1 MRIDV
6 YLVEAGY
13 FPSRQ
18 KAREAVARGD
28 VSVGGKTALKP
39 SKTVLN
45 GEAVTVSAN
54 DERFVSNGGYKL
66 YKAFQDFK
74 FSPKGLVFAD
84 IGASNGGFT
93 DCLLKF
99 GAKKVIAIDVGES
112 QLDKTL
118 AGDERVVIKDNFNA
132 RYLTAESLGGYV
144 DGVTA
149 DVSFISL
156 TYILKNVAGVLKD
169 GGVALLLIKPQF
181 ELNAAAL
188 NKSGLV
194 MSRALRKSAVKRVYD
209 FALSVGL
216 IPVDFTVAPVKEK
229 KNVEYVIMLKKDL
242 QISPISLK
250 TVEERAI

>member
-1 MRIDV
+1 MRLDV

-18 KAREAVARGD
+18 KAREAVVRGD
-28 VSVGGKTALKP
+28 VSVGGKTVLKP
-39 SKTVLN
+39 SKTVLS

-74 FSPKGLVFAD
+74 FSPKGLIFAD

-99 GAKKVIAIDVGES
+99 GAEKVIAIDVGES
-112 QLDKTL
+112 QLDKTI
-118 AGDERVVIKDNFNA
+118 ACNERVVIKDNFNA
-132 RYLTAESLGGYV
+132 RYLTAESLGGFV

-156 TYILKNVAGVLKD
+156 TYILK
-169 GGVALLLIKPQF
+169 
-181 ELNAAAL
+181 
-188 NKSGLV
+188 
-194 MSRALRKSAVKRVYD
+194 
-209 FALSVGL
+209 
-216 IPVDFTVAPVKEK
+216 T
-229 KNVEYVIMLKKDL
+229 
-242 QISPISLK
+242 
-250 TVEERAI
+250 

>member
-1 MRIDV
+1 MRLDV

-18 KAREAVARGD
+18 KAREAVVRGD
-28 VSVGGKTALKP
+28 VSVGGKTVLKP
-39 SKTVLN
+39 SKTVLS
-45 GEAVTVSAN
+45 GEAVTVSAS

-99 GAKKVIAIDVGES
+99 GAEKVIAIDVGES
-112 QLDKTL
+112 QLDKTI
-118 AGDERVVIKDNFNA
+118 ASSERVVIKDNFNA
-132 RYLTAESLGGYV
+132 RYLTAESLGGFV

-156 TYILKNVAGVLKD
+156 TYILKNVADVLKD

-188 NKSGLV
+188 NKNGLV
-194 MSRALRKSAVKRVYD
+194 TSDALRKSAVKRVYD

-216 IPVDFTVAPVKEK
+216 VPVDFTVAPVKEK

-242 QISPISLK
+242 QISPLSLK
-250 TVEERAI
+250 TIEERAI

>member
-1 MRIDV
+1 MRLDV
-6 YLVEAGY
+6 YLVERGY

-18 KAREAVARGD
+18 KAREAVVRGD
-28 VSVGGKTALKP
+28 VSVGGKTVFKP

-66 YKAFQDFK
+66 YKAIQDFK
-74 FSPKGLVFAD
+74 FLPKGLVFAD

-118 AGDERVVIKDNFNA
+118 AGDERVIIKDNFNA

-216 IPVDFTVAPVKEK
+216 VPVDFTVAPVKEK

>member
-1 MRIDV
+1 MRLDV

-18 KAREAVARGD
+18 KAREAVVRGD
-28 VSVGGKTALKP
+28 VSVGGKTVLKP
-39 SKTVLN
+39 SKTVLS
-45 GEAVTVSAN
+45 GEAVTVSAS

-99 GAKKVIAIDVGES
+99 GAEKVIAIDVGES
-112 QLDKTL
+112 QLDKTI
-118 AGDERVVIKDNFNA
+118 ASSERVVIKDNFNA
-132 RYLTAESLGGYV
+132 RYLTAESLGGFV

-156 TYILKNVAGVLKD
+156 TYILKNVADVLKD

-188 NKSGLV
+188 NKNGLV
-194 MSRALRKSAVKRVYD
+194 TSDALRKSAVKRVYN

-216 IPVDFTVAPVKEK
+216 VPVDFTVAPVKEK

-242 QISPISLK
+242 QISPLSLK
-250 TVEERAI
+250 TIEERAI